1 MWHREAGQRP
11 GGSYTSWVLLV
22 GGKYYRENTSER
34 SDRVQPSGKLIQVR

>member
-11 GGSYTSWVLLV
+11 GGGYTSWVLLV
-22 GGKYYRENTSER
+22 GGKHYRENTSER